1 MLWVEATPWLFAPFT
16 FQPGPRDG
24 IIQCFIKRDKS
35 NLTYHLFLC
44 LSPGKLSIYTLNY
57 HLVLYGC
64 IDLDSWHAIKA
75 RDFLCKC
82 WFCLH
87 VCRSLHGY
95 DLRSI
100 WDGACNTVIF
110 PWNNYY
116 RVLWENFGNGFY
128 GSSFHSYFVILCS
141 NQPSLVTP
149 GMKIS

>member
-1 MLWVEATPWLFAPFT
+1 MLWVEAAPWLFAPFT

-87 VCRSLHGY
+87 VCISLHGY

-100 WDGACNTVIF
+100 WDGTCNTVIYT
-110 PWNNYY
+110 WSNYY
-116 RVLWENFGNGFY
+116 WVLAEHKKKKNYWVLWENFGNGFY
-128 GSSFHSYFVILCS
+128 GSSFHS
-141 NQPSLVTP
+141 
-149 GMKIS
+149 